1 MAYFLIVFLQGQ
13 KGIIMDNIIGR
24 ETEISK
30 LKAITESPRSEFVA
44 LYGRRRVGKTFLI
57 NQVFKNQFAF
67 KMTGVIE
74 GSLNDQ
80 FAAFSDAMEE
90 FGYEMPERPKD
101 WMSAFVMLKNVLKN
115 NIQSEDRCIIFID
128 ELPALD
134 AENSNVAG
142 AVGYFWNS
150 WASLQ
155 DNVVL
160 IICGSAT
167 SWMITNVIDSKGG
180 LHDRLTEEMPIHP
193 FTLREVEEYLNEHQ
207 FVWNRQMALQTYMV
221 FGGIPY
227 YLSLLDNRDSL
238 VQNIDRLF
246 FSRDTKMRRE
256 FRRLFNTL
264 YKNPERYIEIIKTL
278 AMSRHGMTRE
288 QLASEM
294 KCDNNGHLGNKLED
308 LVQCDLIRKNIVR
321 EKEIK
326 SKDAIYQLCD
336 FFSLFYLTFIDRAEV
351 ETEYWSHHINTP
363 EVNTWMGLA
372 YERICMA
379 HIPQIKRAL
388 RIDGISTLNY
398 SWRSK
403 TSKPAAQID
412 IIIERADKI
421 VNVCEIKYSQDEY
434 ELDKDEYEKINRRRN
449 TFIKETGLRHA
460 SWLTMIT
467 TEGLAKGM
475 YSGMIQSVVKLDDLF
490 E

>member
-1 MAYFLIVFLQGQ
+1 
-13 KGIIMDNIIGR
+13 MDNIIGR
-24 ETEISK
+24 DAEISR
-30 LKAITESPRSEFVA
+30 LNALCESPRAEFLA
-44 LYGRRRVGKTFLI
+44 LFGRRRVGKTFLI
-57 NQVFKNQFAF
+57 NQTFKNQFAF

-74 GSLNDQ
+74 GSLKDQ
-80 FAAFSDAMEE
+80 FTAFSDAMED
-90 FGYEMPERPKD
+90 FGYDLPEKPKD
-101 WMSAFVMLKNVLKN
+101 WMSAFVMLKNTLKKTAK
-115 NIQSEDRCIIFID
+115 SEERCIIFID

-142 AVGYFWNS
+142 AVGYFWNN

-155 DNVVL
+155 DNVIL

-180 LHDRLTEEMPIHP
+180 LHDRLTEEMPVHP
-193 FTLREVEEYLNEHQ
+193 FTLREVEDYLHEHQ
-207 FVWNRQMALQTYMV
+207 FVWNRQMALQAYMV

-227 YLSLLDNRDSL
+227 YLSLLDNSESF

-264 YKNPERYIEIIKTL
+264 YKHPERYIDIVKAL
-278 AMSRHGMTRE
+278 SKSRHGMTRE
-288 QLASEM
+288 QLSKAL
-294 KCDNNGHLGNKLED
+294 KCANNGHLGNKLED
-308 LVQCDLIRKNIVR
+308 LVHCDLVRKNIVR

-336 FFSLFYLTFIDRAEV
+336 FFSLFYLTFVDRAEV

-403 TSKPAAQID
+403 TAQPAVQID
-412 IIIERADKI
+412 LIIERADKI
-421 VNVCEIKYSQDEY
+421 VNVCEVKYSQDEY
-434 ELDKDEYEKINRRRN
+434 GLDKEEYDKINRRRN
-449 TFIKETGLRHA
+449 TFIMETGLRHA

-475 YSGMIQSVVKLDDLF
+475 YSGMIQNVVKLDDLF
-490 E
+490 G

>member
-1 MAYFLIVFLQGQ
+1 M
-13 KGIIMDNIIGR
+13 KTIIGR
-24 ETEISK
+24 DAEIEK
-30 LKAITESPRSEFVA
+30 LGALAQSPRSEFLA
-44 LYGRRRVGKTFLI
+44 LFGRRRVGKTFLV

-74 GSLNDQ
+74 GTLSDQ
-80 FAAFSDAMEE
+80 FTAFADAMEE
-90 FGYEMPERPKD
+90 FGYDMPERPKD
-101 WMSAFVMLKNVLKN
+101 WMSAFVMLKNALKK
-115 NIQSEDRCIIFID
+115 SAKDDERRIIFID

-193 FTLREVEEYLNEHQ
+193 FTLREVEEYLVEHQ
-207 FVWNRQMALQTYMV
+207 FVWNRQMTLQAYMV

-227 YLSLLDNRDSL
+227 YLSLLDNSESL

-264 YKNPERYIEIIKTL
+264 YKHPERYIDIVKAL
-278 AMSRHGMTRE
+278 AKSRGGMTRE
-288 QLASEM
+288 QLAKEL
-294 KCDNNGHLGNKLED
+294 KCANNGHLGDKLDD
-308 LVQCDLIRKNIVR
+308 LVQCDFIRKNIVR

-326 SKDAIYQLCD
+326 SKDAIFQLCD
-336 FFSLFYLTFIDRAEV
+336 FFSLFYLTFVDKAEI

-363 EVNTWMGLA
+363 AVNTWMGLA

-403 TSKPAAQID
+403 TTKPAAQID

-421 VNVCEIKYSQDEY
+421 VNVCEVKYCQDEY
-434 ELDKDEYEKINRRRN
+434 ELDKEEYEKINRRRT
-449 TFIKETGLRHA
+449 TFINETGLRHA

-467 TEGLAKGM
+467 TEGLKKGM
-475 YSGMIQSVVKLDDLF
+475 YSYMIQSQVTMDDLF
-490 E
+490 VQ

>member
-1 MAYFLIVFLQGQ
+1 
-13 KGIIMDNIIGR
+13 MDSIIGR
-24 ETEISK
+24 NAEISK
-30 LKAITESPRSEFVA
+30 LKTITESPRSEFVA

-57 NQVFKNQFAF
+57 NQVFENRFAF

-74 GSLNDQ
+74 GSLKDQ
-80 FAAFSDAMEE
+80 FTAFSDAMEE
-90 FGYEMPERPKD
+90 FGHELPETPKD
-101 WMSAFVMLKNVLKN
+101 WMTAFVMLKNALKN
-115 NIQSEDRCIIFID
+115 KIKKEERCIIFID

-134 AENSNVAG
+134 AGNSNVAG

-155 DNVVL
+155 DNVIL

-207 FVWNRQMALQTYMV
+207 FVWNRQMALQTYMI

-227 YLSLLDNRDSL
+227 YLSLLDNSESL

-264 YKNPERYIEIIKTL
+264 YKHPERYIDIVKAL
-278 AMSRHGMTRE
+278 SKSRYGMTRG
-288 QLASEM
+288 QLSKTL
-294 KCDNNGHLGNKLED
+294 KCANNGHLGDKLED
-308 LVQCDLIRKNIVR
+308 LVHCDLVRKNIVR

-336 FFSLFYLTFIDRAEV
+336 FFSLFYLTFIDRAEI
-351 ETEYWSHHINTP
+351 EMEYWSHHINTP
-363 EVNTWMGLA
+363 EVNAWMGLA

-403 TSKPAAQID
+403 TAKPAVQID
-412 IIIERADKI
+412 LIIERADKI
-421 VNVCEIKYSQDEY
+421 VNVCEVKYSQEEY
-434 ELDKDEYEKINRRRN
+434 ELDKEEYEKINRRRN

-490 E
+490 G

>member
-1 MAYFLIVFLQGQ
+1 
-13 KGIIMDNIIGR
+13 MDNIIGR
-24 ETEISK
+24 DAEISK
-30 LKAITESPRSEFVA
+30 LKAITESPRSEFLA

-57 NQVFKNQFAF
+57 NQVFMNQFAF

-74 GSLNDQ
+74 GSLSDQ
-80 FAAFSDAMEE
+80 FIAFSDAMEE
-90 FGYEMPERPKD
+90 FGYEMPEKPTD
-101 WMSAFVMLKNVLKN
+101 WMSAFVMLKNALKKATKN
-115 NIQSEDRCIIFID
+115 ENRCIIFID
-128 ELPALD
+128 ELPAMD

-180 LHDRLTEEMPIHP
+180 LHDRLTEEMSIHP
-193 FTLREVEEYLNEHQ
+193 FTLHEVEEYLNAHQ
-207 FVWNRQMALQTYMV
+207 FAWNRQMALQAYMV

-227 YLSLLDNRDSL
+227 YLSLLDNRESF

-246 FSRDTKMRRE
+246 FNRDTMMRRE

-264 YKNPERYIEIIKTL
+264 YKHPDRYIDIVKAL
-278 AMSRHGMTRE
+278 SKSRHGMTRE
-288 QLASEM
+288 ELSKAL
-294 KCDNNGHLGNKLED
+294 KCANNGHLGNKLED
-308 LVQCDLIRKNIVR
+308 LVHCNLVRKNIVR

-336 FFSLFYLTFIDRAEV
+336 FFSLFYLTFVDRAEV
-351 ETEYWSHHINTP
+351 EIEYWSHHINTP
-363 EVNTWMGLA
+363 EVNTWMGLT

-403 TSKPAAQID
+403 TSNPTAQID
-412 IIIERADKI
+412 LIIERADKI
-421 VNVCEIKYSQDEY
+421 VNVCEIKYSQEEY
-434 ELDKDEYEKINRRRN
+434 ELEKKEYEKINYRRN

-467 TEGLAKGM
+467 TEGLAKGL
-475 YSGMIQSVVKLDDLF
+475 YSGMIQSVVTLDDLF

>member
-1 MAYFLIVFLQGQ
+1 
-13 KGIIMDNIIGR
+13 MDNIIGR
-24 ETEISK
+24 DAEIGK
-30 LKAITESPRSEFVA
+30 LKALSGSPRSEFVA

-74 GSLNDQ
+74 GTLKDQ
-80 FAAFSDAMEE
+80 FTAFSDAMEE
-90 FGYEMPERPKD
+90 FGYDMPEKSKD
-101 WMSAFVMLKNVLKN
+101 WMTAFVMLKNAMKKTVK
-115 NIQSEDRCIIFID
+115 SDERYIIFID

-193 FTLREVEEYLNEHQ
+193 FTLHEVEEYLNEHQ
-207 FVWNRQMALQTYMV
+207 FVWNRQMALQIYMV

-227 YLSLLDNRDSL
+227 YLSLLDNSESL

-264 YKNPERYIEIIKTL
+264 YKHPDRYIDIVKAL
-278 AMSRHGMTRE
+278 SKSRHGMTRE
-288 QLASEM
+288 QLATEL
-294 KCDNNGHLGNKLED
+294 KCANNGHLGNKLED
-308 LVQCDLIRKNIVR
+308 LVHCDLIRKNIVR

-336 FFSLFYLTFIDRAEV
+336 FFSLFYLTFVDRAEI

-363 EVNTWMGLA
+363 AVNTWMGLA

-403 TSKPAAQID
+403 TAKPAVQID
-412 IIIERADKI
+412 LIIERADKI
-421 VNVCEIKYSQDEY
+421 VNVCEVKYSQDEY
-434 ELDKDEYEKINRRRN
+434 ELDKEEYEKINRRRN
-449 TFIKETGLRHA
+449 TFIKETGLHHA

-475 YSGMIQSVVKLDDLF
+475 YSGMIQSVVTLNDLF
-490 E
+490 G

>member
-1 MAYFLIVFLQGQ
+1 
-13 KGIIMDNIIGR
+13 MDNIIGR
-24 ETEISK
+24 TAEISK
-30 LKAITESPRSEFVA
+30 LQALAQSPRSEFLA
-44 LYGRRRVGKTFLI
+44 LFGRRRVGKTFLV

-74 GSLNDQ
+74 GRLSDQ
-80 FAAFSDAMEE
+80 FTAFADAMEE
-90 FGYEMPERPKD
+90 FGYDMPERPKD
-101 WMSAFVMLKNVLKN
+101 WMSAFVMLKNALKK
-115 NIQSEDRCIIFID
+115 SAKDDERRIIFID

-150 WASLQ
+150 WSSLQ

-193 FTLREVEEYLNEHQ
+193 FTLREVEEYLVEHQ
-207 FVWNRQMALQTYMV
+207 FVWNRQMTLQAYMV

-227 YLSLLDNRDSL
+227 YLSLLDNSESL

-264 YKNPERYIEIIKTL
+264 YKHPERYIDIVKAL
-278 AMSRHGMTRE
+278 AKSRGGMTRE
-288 QLASEM
+288 QLAKEL
-294 KCDNNGHLGNKLED
+294 KCANNGHLGDKLDD

-326 SKDAIYQLCD
+326 SKDAIFQLCD
-336 FFSLFYLTFIDRAEV
+336 FFSLFYLTFVDKAEI

-388 RIDGISTLNY
+388 RIDGISTLNH

-403 TSKPAAQID
+403 TTKPAAQID

-421 VNVCEIKYSQDEY
+421 VNVCEVKYCQDEY
-434 ELDKDEYEKINRRRN
+434 ELDKEEYEKINRRRT
-449 TFIKETGLRHA
+449 TFINETGLRHA

-467 TEGLAKGM
+467 TEGLKKGM
-475 YSGMIQSVVKLDDLF
+475 YSYMIQSQVTMDDLF
-490 E
+490 A

>member
-1 MAYFLIVFLQGQ
+1 
-13 KGIIMDNIIGR
+13 MDNIIGR
-24 ETEISK
+24 DAEIGK
-30 LKAITESPRSEFVA
+30 LKALSGSPRSEFVA

-74 GSLNDQ
+74 GTLKDQ
-80 FAAFSDAMEE
+80 FTAFSDAMEE
-90 FGYEMPERPKD
+90 FGYDMPEKPKD
-101 WMSAFVMLKNVLKN
+101 WMTAFVMLKNAMKKTVK
-115 NIQSEDRCIIFID
+115 SDERYIIFID

-193 FTLREVEEYLNEHQ
+193 FTLHEVKEYLNEHQ
-207 FVWNRQMALQTYMV
+207 FVWNRQMALQIYMV

-227 YLSLLDNRDSL
+227 YLSLLDNSESL

-264 YKNPERYIEIIKTL
+264 YKHPDRYIDIVKAL
-278 AMSRHGMTRE
+278 SKSRHGMTRE
-288 QLASEM
+288 QLATVL
-294 KCDNNGHLGNKLED
+294 KCANNGHLGNKLEA
-308 LVQCDLIRKNIVR
+308 LVHCDLIRKNIVR

-336 FFSLFYLTFIDRAEV
+336 FFSLFYLTFVDRAEI

-363 EVNTWMGLA
+363 AVNTWMGLA

-403 TSKPAAQID
+403 TAKPAVQID
-412 IIIERADKI
+412 LIIERADKI
-421 VNVCEIKYSQDEY
+421 VNVCEVKYSQDEY
-434 ELDKDEYEKINRRRN
+434 ELDKEEYEKINRRRN

-475 YSGMIQSVVKLDDLF
+475 YSGMIQNVVTMDDLF

>member
-1 MAYFLIVFLQGQ
+1 MKTL
-13 KGIIMDNIIGR
+13 IGR
-24 ETEISK
+24 DAEIEK
-30 LKAITESPRSEFVA
+30 LEALAQSPHAEFLA
-44 LYGRRRVGKTFLI
+44 LFGRRRVGKTFLV
-57 NQVFKNQFAF
+57 NQVFKNRFAF

-74 GSLNDQ
+74 GTLKDQ
-80 FAAFSDAMEE
+80 FTAFSDAMEE
-90 FGYEMPERPKD
+90 FGYAMPETPKD
-101 WMSAFVMLKNVLKN
+101 WMTAFVMLKNALKEVAKN
-115 NIQSEDRCIIFID
+115 DERCIIFID

-167 SWMITNVIDSKGG
+167 SWMIANVIDSKGG
-180 LHDRLTEEMPIHP
+180 LHDRLTEEMAIHP
-193 FTLREVEEYLNEHQ
+193 FMLREVEEYLNERQ
-207 FVWNRQMALQTYMV
+207 FVWNRQMALQAYMV

-227 YLSLLDNRDSL
+227 YLSLLDSGESL

-264 YKNPERYIEIIKTL
+264 YKHPEKYIEIVKAL
-278 AMSRHGMTRE
+278 SKSRYGMTRE
-288 QLASEM
+288 QLAKEL
-294 KCDNNGHLGNKLED
+294 KCANNGHLGDKLDD
-308 LVQCDLIRKNIVR
+308 LVQCDLVRKNIVR

-326 SKDAIYQLCD
+326 GKDAIYQLCD
-336 FFSLFYLTFIDRAEV
+336 FFSLFYLTFVDRAEV

-403 TSKPAAQID
+403 TTKPAAQID
-412 IIIERADKI
+412 LIIERADKI
-421 VNVCEIKYSQDEY
+421 VNVCEVKYSQDAY
-434 ELDKDEYEKINRRRN
+434 ELDKEEYDKINQRRN

-475 YSGMIQSVVKLDDLF
+475 YSGMIQNVVTLDDLF
-490 E
+490 AK

>member
-1 MAYFLIVFLQGQ
+1 M
-13 KGIIMDNIIGR
+13 KTIIGR
-24 ETEISK
+24 DAEIERIEA
-30 LKAITESPRSEFVA
+30 LAESPHSEFLA
-44 LYGRRRVGKTFLI
+44 LFGRRRVGKTFLV
-57 NQVFKNQFAF
+57 NQVFKNRFAF

-74 GSLNDQ
+74 GTLKDQ
-80 FAAFSDAMEE
+80 FTAFSDAMEE
-90 FGYEMPERPKD
+90 FGYAMPERPKD
-101 WMSAFVMLKNVLKN
+101 WMTAFVMLKNALKEVAKN
-115 NIQSEDRCIIFID
+115 DERCIIFID

-167 SWMITNVIDSKGG
+167 SWMIANVIDSKGG
-180 LHDRLTEEMPIHP
+180 LHDRLTEEMAIHP
-193 FTLREVEEYLNEHQ
+193 FALREVEEYLNEHQ
-207 FVWNRQMALQTYMV
+207 FVWNRQMALQAYMV

-227 YLSLLDNRDSL
+227 YLSLLDSGESL

-264 YKNPERYIEIIKTL
+264 YKHPEKYIEIVKAL
-278 AMSRHGMTRE
+278 SKSRYGMTRE
-288 QLASEM
+288 QLAKEL
-294 KCDNNGHLGNKLED
+294 KCANNGHLGDKLD
-308 LVQCDLIRKNIVR
+308 ALVQCDLVRKNIVR

-326 SKDAIYQLCD
+326 GKDAIYQLCD
-336 FFSLFYLTFIDRAEV
+336 FFSQFYLTFVDRAEV

-363 EVNTWMGLA
+363 EVNTWTGLA

-388 RIDGISTLNY
+388 RIDGISTLSY

-421 VNVCEIKYSQDEY
+421 VNVCEVKYSQDAY
-434 ELDKDEYEKINRRRN
+434 ELDKDEYDRINQRRN

-475 YSGMIQSVVKLDDLF
+475 YSGMVQNVVTLDDLF
-490 E
+490 AK